1 MKKICA
7 IFAAALLCLSITAC
21 GRRGNEP
28 ANTPT
33 QNNTM
38 APTIMPTMDTNIPD
52 PSVDPHASDP
62 TGQTNNSNG
71 QSSDPTGQTDHS
83 NGNTTGTNENSITG
97 NQK

>member
-52 PSVDPHASDP
+52 PSVDPYASDP
-62 TGQTNNSNG
+62 TGHTN
-71 QSSDPTGQTDHS
+71 DPTGQTDNS
-83 NGNTTGTNENSITG
+83 TGNTTGTTENSITG

>member
-7 IFAAALLCLSITAC
+7 IFAATLLCLGMTAC

-52 PSVDPHASDP
+52 PSVDPYATAP
-62 TGQTNNSNG
+62 TDHT
-71 QSSDPTGQTDHS
+71 SDPTGQTDHFTS
-83 NGNTTGTNENSITG
+83 NPTDGADHTIDSNR
-97 NQK
+97 K